1 MKGKFTYKKLIRIR
15 RELAGFMVPIGTVPT
30 NPFPSK
36 EELDR
41 WNALPR
47 WVENQVGKDRRV
59 LAVRLS
65 WNARCPRC
73 ERSMTRQQNGGLRC
87 GRNDCHIST

>member
-30 NPFPSK
+30 NLFPSK

-47 WVENQVGKDRRV
+47 RIDKHPMRFDTKGNFIDTPM
-59 LAVRLS
+59 
-65 WNARCPRC
+65 CPRC
-73 ERSMTRQQNGGLRC
+73 NRAMKRQPKGGLRC
-87 GRNDCHIST
+87 GRDDCHISP